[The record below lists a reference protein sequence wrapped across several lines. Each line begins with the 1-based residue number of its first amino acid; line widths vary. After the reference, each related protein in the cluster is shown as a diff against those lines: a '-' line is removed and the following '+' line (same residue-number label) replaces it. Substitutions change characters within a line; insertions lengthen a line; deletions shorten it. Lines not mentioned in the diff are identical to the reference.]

1 LEFEAK
7 SKEVESFS
15 LISVLEI
22 VGGRTAAD
30 RAKNT

>member
-1 LEFEAK
+1 LAFEVE

-15 LISVLEI
+15 LISVMEI

>member
-1 LEFEAK
+1 LAFEAE
-7 SKEVESFS
+7 SKGVESFS

-22 VGGRTAAD
+22 VGERTTAD

>member
-1 LEFEAK
+1 LAFEAE

-30 RAKNT
+30 RAKNM